1 MWTEEMILRKFAG
14 FHRSIELLP
23 NRLMLHPWIPFSRS
37 FPCSNPQQRRGL
49 MVRVNYNEK
58 QQIQKKKYNEEYVL
72 LASKISGSTIHR
84 SPKGPRI

>member
-49 MVRVNYNEK
+49 MVRVNHNEK
-58 QQIQKKKYNEEYVL
+58 QQIQKEYNEEYVL
-72 LASKISGSTIHR
+72 LASKINGSTIHR